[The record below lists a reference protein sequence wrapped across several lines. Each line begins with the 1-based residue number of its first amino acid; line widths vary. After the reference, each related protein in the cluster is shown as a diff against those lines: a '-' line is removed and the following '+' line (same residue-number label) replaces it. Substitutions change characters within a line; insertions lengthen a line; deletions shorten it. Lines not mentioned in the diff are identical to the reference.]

1 MVGEKEGGGL
11 YMKLVANKMKQ
22 KRKKIEKKKKINSFT
37 RLVVTRCDVLDMK
50 KYCSLYRGRMGH
62 MTKCL

>member
-1 MVGEKEGGGL
+1 MVGEKEGGGVI
-11 YMKLVANKMKQ
+11 YETCSKQ
-22 KRKKIEKKKKINSFT
+22 NEIKEKKIEKKKKINSFT